1 MLWRLLRLQRREV
14 EAVSQAL
21 GRLNLG
27 LSRVR
32 SRARS
37 GPSVILGIQRCEG
50 QLPANSGHLALIF
63 TFVPSLFK

>member
-50 QLPANSGHLALIF
+50 QLPARSCR
-63 TFVPSLFK
+63 SL